1 MEENNKEM
9 NTLDDQG
16 LEPHKFS
23 DELDYFIPLA
33 FCQVGTSNSIVFCS
47 QVFRE
52 LTKYQEKEVLG
63 FPIFSFF
70 KDGDKLKGIINWS
83 QRERTVKEEYL
94 ILNTKDEKEIHV
106 KVSVGTIFDKKGNL
120 TGYFLTAVEMTDR
133 KNFEEEL
140 EKKIKERTKEIEKA
154 KEKLRESEKVLEIRV
169 NARTRQL
176 RELAET
182 LKEKARKR
190 TEALEKKTNE
200 LQKKAKSE
208 ERSRKALLNLAED
221 LEEASQKA
229 QEEKEKTL
237 AIVNN
242 LVDGLFFFD
251 RNRRLVLINPQGEK
265 IFNIRSDDVLEKRPC
280 EMKKFNKRLEM
291 LMNLIG
297 EEAEEMFREEMTL
310 GDKVFMEVT
319 SIPVRRNERVI
330 GTLIIVHDVTREKN
344 VERMKTEFVSLAA
357 HQLRTPLAGIKWA
370 LRTAME
376 EKGNE
381 GSETEIAELIEKAYD
396 ANERMVNLV
405 NDLLNVTRIEEGR
418 YVYEP
423 KKIEIKEVIENVLEE
438 YKELVESKG
447 LELRLE
453 EPEESLPMIKAD
465 PEELSLVVKNFFDN
479 ALKYTKE
486 GGVTLKAESI
496 EDENKIKLS
505 VSDTG
510 IGIPEDQRDKM
521 FNKFFRAENV
531 RLMETEGTGL
541 GLFISKNII
550 EAHGG
555 EIGFDSEE
563 GKGSTFFFTIPTI
576 KSGQSGVKE

>member
-33 FCQVGTSNSIVFCS
+33 FCQVDTSNSIVFCS